1 MMQSTNVYDK
11 LYDNM
16 KKRFTVAD
24 DSGEYTL
31 GDYMLMKAGKSKSE
45 VSSCANKS
53 NLPVARNHNEQK
65 AITAIFSYVNDKLL
79 IKNPPQKDKTIK
91 AFPFRTSL
99 AAFLSAAVTCSM
111 IFTFGF
117 LAIRGL
123 ASSSST
129 DAVVEADTV
138 ETAPAEE
145 EIYTTVG

>member
-1 MMQSTNVYDK
+1 MMQSTDVYEK

-31 GDYMLMKAGKSKSE
+31 GDYMLMKAGKSKSATA
-45 VSSCANKS
+45 SCANKS
-53 NLPVARNHNEQK
+53 NLPVARNHNEQR

-117 LAIRGL
+117 LAIKGL
-123 ASSSST
+123 ASSSVD
-129 DAVVEADTV
+129 DAVVEV
-138 ETAPAEE
+138 EVTESTPVEE
-145 EIYTTVG
+145 EIYTTT